1 MSYPKQMVRKN
12 SLLEGDME
20 MEQVNLGIIGFGQ
33 QDGFYGSLVT
43 EGKVDKM
50 AVVAVTDID
59 EAKDEKIKADFPNTK
74 IYRNY
79 KEMVNSGYGDAVL
92 KEIPHY

>member
-1 MSYPKQMVRKN
+1 
-12 SLLEGDME
+12 
-20 MEQVNLGIIGFGQ
+20 
-33 QDGFYGSLVT
+33 
-43 EGKVDKM
+43 M

-79 KEMVNSGYGDAVL
+79 KEMVNSG
-92 KEIPHY
+92 